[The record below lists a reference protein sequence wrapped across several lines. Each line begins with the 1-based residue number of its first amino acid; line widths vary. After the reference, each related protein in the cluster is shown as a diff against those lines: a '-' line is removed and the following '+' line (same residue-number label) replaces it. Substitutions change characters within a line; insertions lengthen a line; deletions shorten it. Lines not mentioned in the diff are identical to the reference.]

1 MTVDNRHSGCDFV
14 DNRHGGCD
22 FVDNRHGGCDFVDN
36 RHSDRLFEMRSEML
50 SRID

>member
-1 MTVDNRHSGCDFV
+1 VTVDNRHSGCDFV